1 MSEATVETT
10 TPRRNRRALQGMVVS
25 NKMDKTVVVRVTR
38 HVKHAR
44 YRKYVRDSKK
54 YLAHDE
60 TQECGIGDLVTIVET
75 RPMSRNKRWR
85 IRTIDRKAVG

>member
-1 MSEATVETT
+1 MSEATVEM
-10 TPRRNRRALQGMVVS
+10 TPRRNRRALQGLVVS

-44 YRKYVRDSKK
+44 YRKFVRDSKK

>member
-10 TPRRNRRALQGMVVS
+10 ERRNRRTLQGLVVS

-60 TQECGIGDLVTIVET
+60 SQECGIGDLVTIVEP

-85 IRTIDRKAVG
+85 IRTVDR

>member
-1 MSEATVETT
+1 MSEAAVETT
-10 TPRRNRRALQGMVVS
+10 ERRNRRTLQGLVVS

-85 IRTIDRKAVG
+85 IRTVDRKAVG

>member
-10 TPRRNRRALQGMVVS
+10 ERRNRRTLQGLVVS

-85 IRTIDRKAVG
+85 IRTVDRKAVG